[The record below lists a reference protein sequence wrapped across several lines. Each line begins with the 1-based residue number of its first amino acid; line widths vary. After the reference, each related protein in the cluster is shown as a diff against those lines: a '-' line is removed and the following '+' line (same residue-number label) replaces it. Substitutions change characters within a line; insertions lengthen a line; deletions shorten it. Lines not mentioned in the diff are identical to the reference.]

1 MMMYPSVQMPNYQV
15 QIQFFNFFYINSK
28 KQISKNFENKFQKLK

>member
-15 QIQFFNFFYINSK
+15 QIQFFNFFLYIP
-28 KQISKNFENKFQKLK
+28 KNKFPKILKTNFQKLN